1 MNKAELIASV
11 AEATGCTQKSVG
23 EIVDATTAA
32 IIASVAAGEPVRLV
46 GFGSFARSFR
56 KQRTAK
62 NPQTQEPVTVV
73 AHNVP
78 RFKPGKEFREATL

>member
-32 IIASVAAGEPVRLV
+32 IIASVATGESVRLV
-46 GFGSFARSFR
+46 GFGTFARTFR
-56 KQRTAK
+56 GERVAR
-62 NPQTQEPVTVV
+62 NPQTQEEVMVS
-73 AHNVP
+73 AHYAP